1 LVPEAIWKTGVK
13 PMEKALIRQYLA
25 NIMFLF
31 KSQKRSHPNEQP
43 VFQEIC
49 RRLRASEDDLQAA
62 AALCADEAFAV
73 RPVGSDSDRLA
84 NLRDFVA
91 VAWADGVFMNLEKH
105 TIRRFAKELGV
116 TQAEMNKMVAEAK
129 RQQKDGK
136 KESEGKRQGTGLP
149 AVGEEPR
156 IGINYAHVLRE
167 LSVNSQRPCEVIRE
181 LISNAYDARATEIR
195 YYPLVQQGLTGFI
208 FFDNGEGMSHEDR
221 PSGIS
226 PYEAFFSIGYST
238 KTLDEHIGY
247 KGQGSKLCFA
257 CGRFLLITRCAG
269 ESAWRYKEVD
279 NPRERLNVGA
289 DIVPQVTSAPW
300 ELLHGMVGTNP
311 SKSTSNVL
319 HSLDE
324 TFFKEQFVT
333 GSMLV
338 VLKFDV
344 GKKFSKFFGT
354 KNGTETK
361 VDKSRKHETS
371 YLWNYIRFY
380 TRHGDVRILNAETT
394 GFSVKHITHVEG
406 PIRKSMEPA
415 KLMVWVDERVGPE
428 KERFGDQLKE
438 VPAGFPYLRKHTGE
452 APLDPKYVSQ
462 LRSGR
467 FYARHAGTFE
477 YEGRPFS
484 WILVVDGNRRALDEY
499 DTLGRER
506 SRRSGIPLSD
516 QRGSYLCS
524 HGMKICEFKDL
535 FSLVGGDYEI
545 LAEPKAFR
553 HYLFLLN
560 GPFEL
565 VTDRNSIKQ
574 SDEALLSDSDFHTRI
589 KKALDGIRN
598 GGTDMRDGVD
608 HNGVFRSLLDRLT
621 NDVQLLALEKELA
634 KINRV
639 KKDLCRR
646 PQFTIKTGPLAGKPF
661 VYPDAGEENW
671 VGVLYTLLAHFVSA
685 EEKYAASVYRDL
697 WVRPINMSGV
707 SIDALAL
714 PLVMQGIPEA
724 AVGGLEYKLTF
735 SHKDTFN
742 HPLLAVQQIACWEF
756 STPPVDKARVE
767 DDFDYMGFVHLNE
780 KYDSRVAYEITKIQR
795 SDRTDLVIGAKI
807 KVVSLKELIRET
819 FDCEME

>member
-1 LVPEAIWKTGVK
+1 
-13 PMEKALIRQYLA
+13 
-25 NIMFLF
+25 
-31 KSQKRSHPNEQP
+31 
-43 VFQEIC
+43 
-49 RRLRASEDDLQAA
+49 
-62 AALCADEAFAV
+62 
-73 RPVGSDSDRLA
+73 
-84 NLRDFVA
+84 
-91 VAWADGVFMNLEKH
+91 
-105 TIRRFAKELGV
+105 
-116 TQAEMNKMVAEAK
+116 
-129 RQQKDGK
+129 
-136 KESEGKRQGTGLP
+136 
-149 AVGEEPR
+149 
-156 IGINYAHVLRE
+156 
-167 LSVNSQRPCEVIRE
+167 VIRE
-181 LISNAYDARATEIR
+181 LIFIANDAPATEIR

-208 FFDNGEGMSHEDR
+208 FFDNGDGMSLVKG
-221 PSGIS
+221 PKGIS

-269 ESAWRYKEVD
+269 ESAWRCKEID
-279 NPRERLNVGA
+279 NPREKLNIGA
-289 DIVPQVTSAPW
+289 DIVPKVTSVPW
-300 ELLHGMVGTNP
+300 DELRKMIGTNP
-311 SKSTSNVL
+311 TRSTSNML
-319 HSLDE
+319 HSLNE
-324 TFFKEQFVT
+324 TFFKERFNT
-333 GSMLV
+333 GSMIV

-344 GKKFSKFFGT
+344 GKFSKLFGF
-354 KNGTETK
+354 KNKTETK

-371 YLWNYIRFY
+371 YLWNYIRFC
-380 TRHGDVRILNAETT
+380 TRHGDVRILDAENT
-394 GFSVKHITHVEG
+394 GFSAKHTTHVEG
-406 PIRKSMEPA
+406 PIRHSMEPA
-415 KLMVWVDERVGPE
+415 RLMVWVDEGAGPD
-428 KERFGDQLKE
+428 KERFEDQLKE
-438 VPAGFPYLRKHTGE
+438 VPVGFPYLHKHTGE

-484 WILVVDGNRRALDEY
+484 WVLVIDGNRRALDEY

-506 SRRSGIPLSD
+506 SQRSGIPLSD

-524 HGMKICEFKDL
+524 HGIKICEFKDL
-535 FSLVGGDYEI
+535 FSRVGGDYEI

-565 VTDRNSIKQ
+565 VTDRNTIKQ

-598 GGTDMRDGVD
+598 GGTDIRDGVD

-621 NDVQLLALEKELA
+621 NDVQQQALEKELA
-634 KINRV
+634 KIDRV

-646 PQFTIKTGPLAGKPF
+646 PQFTIKTGALAGKPF
-661 VYPDAGEENW
+661 VYPHGGEENW
-671 VGVLYTLLAHFVSA
+671 VGVLYTLLAHFVTA
-685 EEKYAASVYRDL
+685 EEKYAASPYSDL

-714 PLVMQGIPEA
+714 PLDMQGIPEA
-724 AVGGLEYKLTF
+724 AVRGLEYKLTF
-735 SHKDTFN
+735 SHEDVFN

-756 STPPVDKARVE
+756 SVPPVDKARVE
-767 DDFDYMGFVHLNE
+767 DDFDYMGFVHINE

-795 SDRTDLVIGAKI
+795 SDRTDPALGAKI
-807 KVVSLKELIRET
+807 KVVCLKELIRET